1 MMIVRGVNVFPT
13 QIEELILKDERL
25 APHFVIELRREER
38 LDTMTGEGRGRPG
51 ADDASRAA
59 CNKDLAHQI
68 KALIGVTA
76 TVETTAAR
84 RDRALARQ
92 GEADCGFAGRRASSR
107 LSLPARGGG
116 RGGIA

>member
-25 APHFVIELRREER
+25 APHFVIELRREDR
-38 LDTMTGEGRGRPG
+38 LDTMTVKVESRPG
-51 ADDASRAA
+51 ADEAGRAA

-76 TVETTAAR
+76 TVDTTVPGAIER
-84 RDRALARQ
+84 
-92 GEADCGFAGRRASSR
+92 
-107 LSLPARGGG
+107 SLGKAKRIVDLRGKS
-116 RGGIA
+116 